1 MEHIHRHG
9 MEAHGHRQVSRGRM
23 MNQSVDINVKQ
34 IIHGMEVAVC
44 CELVAVELSQHEVDI
59 NSEREY
65 IRMDIHQH
73 HGHIQ
78 VVHYDHV
85 CISVIQVIYGIQQ
98 IKNVKL

>member
-1 MEHIHRHG
+1 
-9 MEAHGHRQVSRGRM
+9 MEAHGHQVMWRFHIGM
-23 MNQSVDINVKQ
+23 VIILNHVHINVKQ

-85 CISVIQVIYGIQQ
+85 CINVIVGIVGIQRQ
-98 IKNVKL
+98 KSVKL

>member
-1 MEHIHRHG
+1 MEVNGHQVMWRFHIG
-9 MEAHGHRQVSRGRM
+9 MVIILNHVH
-23 MNQSVDINVKQ
+23 INVKQ
-34 IIHGMEVAVC
+34 IIHGMKQHISVNYEHIIVD
-44 CELVAVELSQHEVDI
+44 ELSQHEMDI

-85 CISVIQVIYGIQQ
+85 CINVIQVIYGIQQ